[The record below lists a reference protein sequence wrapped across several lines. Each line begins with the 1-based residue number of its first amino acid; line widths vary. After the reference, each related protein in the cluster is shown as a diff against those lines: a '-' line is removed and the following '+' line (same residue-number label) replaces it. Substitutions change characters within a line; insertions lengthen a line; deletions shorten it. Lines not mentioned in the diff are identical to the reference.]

1 MMPTCIR
8 GADQQKALEGY
19 DEQIALHAKDADL
32 TYYDQLVNGRA
43 NVANREICTGTEVS
57 NVVIVAVQTK
67 SDQQVLQAAAP
78 TAVLAVEK
86 PVLLVNE
93 VVSEIVVE
101 PADITNM
108 VKVAGFADAIV
119 EVQIENEDGVTE
131 WIALDPSTSNLLPIG
146 LGTKNFKVRITPRD
160 GSQQIFEKTI
170 EVSRLATETQN
181 KTFLP
186 ADASS
191 ESTDASTSD
200 DAAGI
205 PIVYVFIFLILVL
218 LILALVVRSALRKRE
233 RL

>member
-1 MMPTCIR
+1 
-8 GADQQKALEGY
+8 
-19 DEQIALHAKDADL
+19 
-32 TYYDQLVNGRA
+32 
-43 NVANREICTGTEVS
+43 
-57 NVVIVAVQTK
+57 
-67 SDQQVLQAAAP
+67 
-78 TAVLAVEK
+78 
-86 PVLLVNE
+86 
-93 VVSEIVVE
+93 
-101 PADITNM
+101 M
-108 VKVAGFADAIV
+108 VKVAGFVDATV

-146 LGTKNFKVRITPRD
+146 LGTKNFKVRITPSD

-170 EVSRLATETQN
+170 EVLRLATETQN